1 MAYAF
6 HSDQHEAIRLLQ
18 CRVVANLFASS
29 VRERFAIKGGLAL
42 QAVMGSERA
51 TADLDLDAAK
61 DLPVDKLREA
71 LREAIEKSLA
81 GILVDVHVTEPKQ
94 TETVC
99 RWKIWG
105 FLPGTTAEVHFKV
118 EVSRRDA
125 LATPDDAQW
134 CDWRS
139 EGHVVDGVR
148 VKAHRPD
155 MLCFMKLKALLSPA
169 RDAPRD
175 IHDLNVLISAGY
187 RPAPE
192 AMDKLEDGEL
202 LAMADEAW
210 AKIELMDYPRF
221 MSEVAPYLPPAQ
233 ARMVDE
239 GFYDELRIRVGSTV
253 EQWMVDEIDRRLGEG
268 ASGLPREAISSRLSA
283 RRSELI
289 STPCLSA
296 ASGLARMMP
305 SHA

>member
-61 DLPVDKLREA
+61 DLPADKLREA
-71 LREAIEKSLA
+71 LREAIEKSLS
-81 GILVDVHVTEPKQ
+81 GILVEVHVTEPKQ

-139 EGHVVDGVR
+139 EGQVVEGVR

-192 AMDKLEDGEL
+192 AMDKLQDGEL

-210 AKIELMDYPRF
+210 SKIELMDYPRF

-253 EQWMVDEIDRRLGEG
+253 EQWMIDEIERRLGEG
-268 ASGLPREAISSRLSA
+268 ASRLPRDVISSRLSE
-283 RRSELI
+283 RRSELGAG
-289 STPCLSA
+289 SPPKESVA
-296 ASGLARMMP
+296 AGGRAC
-305 SHA
+305 HA